1 MGNKLAGNEYRKAGV
16 SAKRIGTSSMVRTSV
31 RIDWVGVLIELFLAV
46 GSQAV
51 RRPRPLHLRVTICA
65 RVTLPHREQGPGE
78 RGSRPPPRPTQER
91 RRGEPK
97 TKNP

>member
-31 RIDWVGVLIELFLAV
+31 RIDWVGVLIELFLTV

-51 RRPRPLHLRVTICA
+51 SRRWRLTLEVTIGA
-65 RVTLPHREQGPGE
+65 GVTIRHG
-78 RGSRPPPRPTQER
+78 
-91 RRGEPK
+91 
-97 TKNP
+97 